1 MFKSFQLHI
10 IFILMYIKTILFSTL
25 TTKPENTSITFL
37 DAKFFTHKN
46 LPLVL
51 LDNYEEELERLPNKI
66 RIVAPIFCLIDD
78 WVMVDTNQEKI
89 KNIIETSK
97 AKDLEELS
105 KEFLISFK
113 I

>member
-1 MFKSFQLHI
+1 
-10 IFILMYIKTILFSTL
+10 MYIKTILFSTL

-37 DAKFFTHKN
+37 HSQFFTHKN

>member
-1 MFKSFQLHI
+1 MLKSLQLHI

-25 TTKPENTSITFL
+25 VVKPENTSITFL

-46 LPLVL
+46 LPILL
-51 LDNYEEELERLPNKI
+51 LDSYEDELERLPNKV

-78 WVMVDTNQEKI
+78 WVLVDTSQEKI
-89 KNIIETSK
+89 KNIIETSR

-105 KEFLISFK
+105 QEFLISFK